1 MIDEK
6 SLQAVARDFCTRHP
20 EIARAVYEEMSK
32 AAVYEGIIKA
42 LTDENIRL
50 IPCNNIA

>member
-6 SLQAVARDFCTRHP
+6 SLQTVARDFCTRHP
-20 EIARAVYEEMSK
+20 EIAKAIYEEMSK
-32 AAVYEGIIKA
+32 AAVYEKIVKT